1 MEGESKMSTSEQHVK
16 ERLDRWLAMLL
27 EANGSDLHLKSNG
40 NIRARVKGD
49 IILLSDE
56 IIDLKSMEE
65 LALLL
70 TGDKYQS
77 FNKTKEFDGAYS
89 LNETYRFRINIYRHF
104 AGLAIVFRSIP
115 PTIQSIESLNLP
127 NILRNFTNLRR
138 GLILVTGSTGNGKS
152 TTVASIVNEINEN
165 HQYHIITI
173 EDPVEYAYTDK
184 KSIVEQRE
192 LGTHT
197 NSFDAALRSAVRED
211 PDVIVVGE
219 IRDFETADSILQAA
233 DAGYLV
239 FSTLNTLDTLDTIER
254 MISIFPTNKQN
265 RVRMTLATTLEGVIS
280 QRLLKGVSG
289 ELLPAVEMMFKSP
302 LSQELIRS
310 GRESEI
316 RDILDKEHTIY
327 GSTSFNKALLDL
339 TLSGKITEEQAYQY
353 ATNPASLK
361 LMFSLS
367 KENEPEPDLY
377 SEVPTL
383 KDEEKETEENTEADS
398 AHFTGSRFNIR

>member
-1 MEGESKMSTSEQHVK
+1 MKGEGKMSISEQHVK
-16 ERLDRWLAMLL
+16 KRLDTWLAMLL

-49 IILLSDE
+49 IVLLSDE

-173 EDPVEYAYTDK
+173 EDPVEYAYTD
-184 KSIVEQRE
+184 
-192 LGTHT
+192 
-197 NSFDAALRSAVRED
+197 
-211 PDVIVVGE
+211 
-219 IRDFETADSILQAA
+219 
-233 DAGYLV
+233 
-239 FSTLNTLDTLDTIER
+239 
-254 MISIFPTNKQN
+254 
-265 RVRMTLATTLEGVIS
+265 
-280 QRLLKGVSG
+280 
-289 ELLPAVEMMFKSP
+289 
-302 LSQELIRS
+302 
-310 GRESEI
+310 
-316 RDILDKEHTIY
+316 
-327 GSTSFNKALLDL
+327 
-339 TLSGKITEEQAYQY
+339 
-353 ATNPASLK
+353 
-361 LMFSLS
+361 
-367 KENEPEPDLY
+367 
-377 SEVPTL
+377 
-383 KDEEKETEENTEADS
+383 
-398 AHFTGSRFNIR
+398 